1 MPPRLAIQAQ
11 TLDPKLVKLDTKSL
25 GYFNPHN
32 RINGASTEITC
43 GKQSNKEFLH
53 PMDMNN
59 RNPIGYLQEIYQAEG
74 LLPEYKTL
82 LTTGPSHSPT
92 HIVQVEIKEYKEI
105 GNGISKKEA
114 KANAAKKVLAKI
126 NEKHN
131 LHHTSACNEP
141 NCFYRRHETSS
152 CCDVYRNNPTTS
164 GTTNTKGS
172 EQSKSNI
179 TKTMPESDELTI
191 TIKFKQNEQRK

>member
-1 MPPRLAIQAQ
+1 
-11 TLDPKLVKLDTKSL
+11 
-25 GYFNPHN
+25 
-32 RINGASTEITC
+32 
-43 GKQSNKEFLH
+43 
-53 PMDMNN
+53 MDMNN

-105 GNGISKKEA
+105 GNGTSKKEA
-114 KANAAKKVLAKI
+114 KANAARKVLAKI

-131 LHHTSACNEP
+131 LHHISACNEP
-141 NCFYRRHETSS
+141 NCFYRRCSHTT
-152 CCDVYRNNPTTS
+152 CCDVYRNNPTASVRTH
-164 GTTNTKGS
+164 TKET

-179 TKTMPESDELTI
+179 TKTMPESNELTI
-191 TIKFKQNEQRK
+191 TVKFKQNEQRK